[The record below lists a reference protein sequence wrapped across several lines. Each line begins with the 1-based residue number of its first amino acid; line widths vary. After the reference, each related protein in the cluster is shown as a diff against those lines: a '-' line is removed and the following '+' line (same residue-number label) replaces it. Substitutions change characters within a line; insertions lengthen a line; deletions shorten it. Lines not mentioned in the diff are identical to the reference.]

1 MRLQPNPT
9 WAVPRNSIHAGR
21 KKKKRKEREER
32 KGKGGAR
39 GEEINKRK
47 KRGGKVGLCVSRQKC
62 QEALSLPDKTEQTKL
77 N

>member
-9 WAVPRNSIHAGR
+9 WAVPRKFNTCGE

-32 KGKGGAR
+32 KGKGRAR